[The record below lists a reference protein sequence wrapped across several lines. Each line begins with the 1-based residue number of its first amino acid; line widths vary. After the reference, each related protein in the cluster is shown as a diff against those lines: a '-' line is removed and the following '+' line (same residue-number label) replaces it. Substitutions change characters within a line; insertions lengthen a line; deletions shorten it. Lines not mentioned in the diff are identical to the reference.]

1 VHVLDDD
8 FDDDDAREQKAMRL
22 EARVQAMIGVLEMEF
37 QATPTD
43 IVTTV
48 VTLLAD
54 RDPSGMADHLTGHV
68 EVLRMYFGSAPPQKL
83 HPKTRRR

>member
-1 VHVLDDD
+1 MLNDD
-8 FDDDDAREQKAMRL
+8 FDDDDAHEQKAMRL

-43 IVTTV
+43 IVTAV

-54 RDPSGMADHLTGHV
+54 RDPAGMADHLTSHV
-68 EVLRMYFGSAPPQKL
+68 EVLRAYFGSAPSQKPR
-83 HPKTRRR
+83 PKSRRR